1 MQAGEIVL
9 EPLADGLTA
18 KVSLRPHRSV
28 DLGAGRG
35 KPLEAEVHGGVV
47 GVIFDGRGRPI
58 VVPETE
64 RSKTVTRWA
73 QALGAYPA

>member
-1 MQAGEIVL
+1 M
-9 EPLADGLTA
+9 
-18 KVSLRPHRSV
+18 

-58 VVPETE
+58 VVPETN
-64 RSKTVTRWA
+64 RSKTVTRWS